1 MNDALPAISRLR
13 GLSGRITSIGER
25 FSCVSFDREN
35 ENVTIEGRYGSAF
48 PVGIFSFSSLEH
60 REDGT

>member
-35 ENVTIEGRYGSAF
+35 ENVTIDPRYGSALT
-48 PVGIFSFSSLEH
+48 VSVWEIFSFFFVKQA
-60 REDGT
+60 